1 MTIQETAAFLL
12 NHDGFLLVTHK
23 NPDGDTLGSASALC
37 HALNRLGKSARL
49 YRNPEITEKYIPYVA
64 PFLTAEEFNPQ
75 CIVSVDVAAANMV
88 CLGFEGSFDLAIDHH
103 ETNAGFGTYNCI
115 YPGKSACGEI
125 ILEIIEAMNLVPD
138 EAEATLLY
146 MAVST
151 DTGCFVYGN
160 TNADTFAAGS
170 RLLAYGA
177 QNKEI
182 NLRFFR
188 KFSKSRLSLEG
199 MILNSMEFY
208 REGKIVIA
216 SIPLEMMIQTGATED
231 DTDDLAAI
239 PGRVDTQVVGVLIRE
254 KEAGKSKVSVRTL
267 PEVNAYAICS
277 RFGGGGHDQ
286 AAGCTIPVPPAQ
298 AKEQILQVINEV
310 WPE

>member
-1 MTIQETAAFLL
+1 MTIQETASFFQS
-12 NHDGFLLVTHK
+12 HDGFLLVTHK
-23 NPDGDTLGSASALC
+23 NPDGDTLGSAAALC

-49 YRNPEITEKYIPYVA
+49 YRNPEITEKYMPYVS
-64 PFLTAEEFNPQ
+64 PFLTEEGFIPQ

-88 CLGFEGSFDLAIDHH
+88 CPGFEGTFDLTVDHH
-103 ETNAGFGTYNCI
+103 ETNAGFGSYNCI
-115 YPGKSACGEI
+115 YPDKSACGEI
-125 ILEIIEAMNLVPD
+125 VLEIIEAMNVVPD
-138 EAEATLLY
+138 ETEATLLY

-160 TNADTFAAGS
+160 TNADSFAAGS

-177 QNKEI
+177 RNKEI

-188 KFSKSRLSLEG
+188 KFSKSRLALEG
-199 MILNSMEFY
+199 MMLSSLELY

-216 SIPLEMMIQTGATED
+216 SIPMEMMIQTGATED
-231 DTDDLAAI
+231 DTDDLASI

-254 KEAGKSKVSVRTL
+254 NENGKSKVSVRTL
-267 PEVNAYAICS
+267 PEVNACSICS

-286 AAGCTIPVPPAQ
+286 AAGCTIPVPPVQ
-298 AKEQILQVINEV
+298 AKELILQVINEI

>member
-37 HALNRLGKSARL
+37 HALNRLGKHARM
-49 YRNPEITEKYIPYVA
+49 YRNPEITEKYMAYVA
-64 PFLTAEEFNPQ
+64 PFLTEGKFVPQ
-75 CIVSVDVAAANMV
+75 CIVSVDVAAADMT
-88 CLGFEGSFDLAIDHH
+88 CPGFEGTFDLTIDHH
-103 ETNAGFGTYNCI
+103 GTNAGFGEHNCI

-125 ILEIIEAMNLVPD
+125 VLEIIEAMNLVPD
-138 EAEATLLY
+138 ETEATLLY
-146 MAVST
+146 MAIST

-160 TNADTFAAGS
+160 TNADSFAATS

-177 QNKEI
+177 RNQEI

-188 KFSKSRLSLEG
+188 KFSKSRLALEGIMLSSLE
-199 MILNSMEFY
+199 LY
-208 REGKIVIA
+208 RGGKIVI
-216 SIPLEMMIQTGATED
+216 SSVPVDMMIQSGATED

-239 PGRVDTQVVGVLIRE
+239 PGRVDSQVVGVLIRE
-254 KEAGKSKVSVRTL
+254 KEKGKSKVSVRTL
-267 PEVNAYAICS
+267 PEVNACAICS

-286 AAGCTIPVPPAQ
+286 AAGCTIPVPPAE
-298 AKEQILQVINEV
+298 AKEQILRVINEV